1 MNISN
6 KRRFR
11 IVEHY
16 NAPRSVSR
24 ECSDLRNDD
33 KKNTKSTGEKITNAL
48 SPTSFPPILART
60 PCCMRNGK
68 QKP

>member
-33 KKNTKSTGEKITNAL
+33 KKYEKH
-48 SPTSFPPILART
+48 R
-60 PCCMRNGK
+60 REDY
-68 QKP
+68 